1 MTGIAAVIERMVK
14 EYFTTQGDNITDS
27 SLYNTV
33 LQEVE
38 RPLLEQT
45 LHAVKGNKAKAARV
59 LGINRNTLH
68 KKRRCLIQT
77 WPCLINH

>member
-1 MTGIAAVIERMVK
+1 MIGIATIIEKMVK

-27 SLYNTV
+27 SLYETV
-33 LQEVE
+33 LHEVE
-38 RPLLEQT
+38 RPLLKQT

-68 KKRRCLIQT
+68 KKLNDYG
-77 WPCLINH
+77 L

>member
-1 MTGIAAVIERMVK
+1 MTGIAAVIENMVK

-68 KKRRCLIQT
+68 KKISEHGL
-77 WPCLINH
+77 

>member
-1 MTGIAAVIERMVK
+1 MTGIAAVIEKMVK

-27 SLYNTV
+27 SLYNMV
-33 LQEVE
+33 LHEVE

-45 LHAVKGNKAKAARV
+45 LFAVKGNKAKAARV

-68 KKRRCLIQT
+68 KKLSEYG
-77 WPCLINH
+77 L

>member
-1 MTGIAAVIERMVK
+1 MNGIAAIIEKMVK
-14 EYFTTQGDNITDS
+14 EYFTTQGDHITDC

-45 LHAVKGNKAKAARV
+45 LHAVKGNKAKAARI

-68 KKRRCLIQT
+68 KKLSEHG
-77 WPCLINH
+77 L

>member
-1 MTGIAAVIERMVK
+1 MSGIAKVIEKMVRD
-14 EYFTTQGDNITDS
+14 YFVTQGDNITDS

-33 LQEVE
+33 LHEVE

-45 LHAVKGNKAKAARV
+45 LQAVKGNKARAARI

-68 KKRRCLIQT
+68 KK
-77 WPCLINH
+77 INELGL

>member
-38 RPLLEQT
+38 RPL
-45 LHAVKGNKAKAARV
+45 
-59 LGINRNTLH
+59 
-68 KKRRCLIQT
+68 
-77 WPCLINH
+77 

>member
-1 MTGIAAVIERMVK
+1 MTGIATIIEQMVK
-14 EYFTTQGDNITDS
+14 EYFVTQGDHITDS

-33 LQEVE
+33 LHEVE
-38 RPLLEQT
+38 RPLLKQT

-68 KKRRCLIQT
+68 KKLSEYG
-77 WPCLINH
+77 L

>member
-1 MTGIAAVIERMVK
+1 MNGISAIIEKLVK
-14 EYFTTQGDNITDS
+14 EYFVTQGDNITDS

-45 LHAVKGNKAKAARV
+45 LHAVGGNKAKAARV

-68 KKRRCLIQT
+68 KKLT
-77 WPCLINH
+77 EHGL

>member
-1 MTGIAAVIERMVK
+1 MTGIAAVIEKMVK

-45 LHAVKGNKAKAARV
+45 LHSVKGNKAKAARV

-68 KKRRCLIQT
+68 KKISEHGL
-77 WPCLINH
+77 

>member
-1 MTGIAAVIERMVK
+1 MSGIANIIEKMVK
-14 EYFTTQGDNITDS
+14 DYFITQGDNITDS

-45 LHAVKGNKAKAARV
+45 LQAVKGNKARAARI

-68 KKRRCLIQT
+68 KKLTEYGI
-77 WPCLINH
+77 

>member
-14 EYFTTQGDNITDS
+14 EYFSTQGDNITDS
-27 SLYNTV
+27 RLYDTV
-33 LQEVE
+33 LHEVE

-68 KKRRCLIQT
+68 KKLSEHG
-77 WPCLINH
+77 L

>member
-1 MTGIAAVIERMVK
+1 MNGISAIIEKMMK
-14 EYFTTQGDNITDS
+14 EYFATQGDHITDS

-45 LHAVKGNKAKAARV
+45 LCAVKGNKAKAARI

-68 KKRRCLIQT
+68 KKLHDHG
-77 WPCLINH
+77 L

>member
-1 MTGIAAVIERMVK
+1 MTGIAAVIEKMVK

-45 LHAVKGNKAKAARV
+45 LHAVKGNKAKGRWKDLAKIV
-59 LGINRNTLH
+59 GLSN
-68 KKRRCLIQT
+68 KKS
-77 WPCLINH
+77 